1 MKAMILRAPGDVA
14 LGSVEA
20 PKPERDQVLVRMTH
34 SGICGTD
41 RKIFDG
47 AIPVRHPLIMG
58 HEMAGEI
65 VEGAGDGA
73 RHGDRVVVDPCLY
86 CGACFYCRA
95 GLTNLCPQ
103 GGLIGRDAD
112 GGFAEYMI
120 APRSHVFPLPDAID
134 SRNAPLIQVVTTCVH
149 SQRQMNIMAGQSVVV
164 VGLGVTGQVH
174 VQLSKARGAHP
185 VIGISRSAWKR
196 RMAEQLGA
204 DLTLAGG
211 DEGVRSV
218 IEATEG
224 RGADVVIESTGY
236 MSSVADAISMCR
248 MGATLLL
255 FGIIT
260 GGQGALPFYQI
271 YFKELTIVNGRAAK
285 GEDFPASIDLIARGA
300 IRLDPLVT
308 HVVPIAELGTAMEML
323 TSDADQRMKIILENR
338 L

>member
-1 MKAMILRAPGDVA
+1 MKAMILRATGDVA
-14 LGSVEA
+14 LGDVERPSPA
-20 PKPERDQVLVRMTH
+20 RDEVLVHMTH

-47 AIPVRHPLIMG
+47 AISVHHPLIMG
-58 HEMAGEI
+58 HEMAGELA
-65 VEGAGDGA
+65 AGG
-73 RHGDRVVVDPCLY
+73 GRVVVDPCLY

-103 GGLIGRDAD
+103 GGLIGRDVD
-112 GGFAEYMI
+112 GGFAEYVM

-134 SRNAPLIQVVTTCVH
+134 SRVAPLIQVVTTCMH
-149 SQRQMNIMAGQSVVV
+149 SQRQINILAGQSVVV

-174 VQLSKARGAHP
+174 MQLAKARGAHP

-196 RMAEQLGA
+196 KMAEQLGA

-211 DEGVRSV
+211 EAGVRSV
-218 IEATEG
+218 MEATEG
-224 RGADVVIESTGY
+224 RGADVVIESSGV

-260 GGQGALPFYQI
+260 SGQGALPFYQI

-285 GEDFPASIDLIARGA
+285 GEDFPDSIDLIARGV
-300 IRLDPLVT
+300 IKLDALIT

-323 TSDADQRMKIILENR
+323 TSDADHRMKIILENR

>member
-1 MKAMILRAPGDVA
+1 MKAMILRASGDVA
-14 LGSVEA
+14 PGSVER
-20 PKPERDQVLVRMTH
+20 PTPSQGQVLVHMTH

-58 HEMAGEI
+58 HEMAGDLA
-65 VEGAGDGA
+65 EGGG
-73 RHGDRVVVDPCLY
+73 RVVVDPCLY

-95 GLTNLCPQ
+95 GLTNLCPR
-103 GGLIGRDAD
+103 GGLIGRDVD
-112 GGFAEYMI
+112 GGFAEYVM

-134 SRNAPLIQVVTTCVH
+134 NRVAPLIQVVTTCMH
-149 SQRQMNIMAGQSVVV
+149 SQRQINILAGQSVVM

-174 VQLSKARGAHP
+174 IQLAKARGAHP

-196 RMAEQLGA
+196 KMAEQLGA

-211 DEGVRSV
+211 EAGVRSV

-224 RGADVVIESTGY
+224 RGADVVIESTGV

-285 GEDFPASIDLIARGA
+285 GEDFPASIDLIARGV
-300 IRLDPLVT
+300 IKLDPLIT
-308 HVVPIAELGTAMEML
+308 HVVPIAELGKAMEML
-323 TSDADQRMKIILENR
+323 TSDEDHRMKIILENR

>member
-1 MKAMILRAPGDVA
+1 MKAMILRATGDVA
-14 LGSVEA
+14 LGDVERPSPA
-20 PKPERDQVLVRMTH
+20 HNQVLVRMTH

-58 HEMAGEI
+58 HEMAGEL
-65 VEGAGDGA
+65 AGG
-73 RHGDRVVVDPCLY
+73 GGRVVVDPCLY

-103 GGLIGRDAD
+103 GGLIGRDVD
-112 GGFAEYMI
+112 GGFAEYVI

-134 SRNAPLIQVVTTCVH
+134 SRIAPLIQVVTTCVH
-149 SQRQMNIMAGQSVVV
+149 SQRQINILAGQSVVV

-174 VQLSKARGAHP
+174 VQLAKARGAHP

-196 RMAEQLGA
+196 KMAEQLGA

-211 DEGVRSV
+211 EAGVRGV

-224 RGADVVIESTGY
+224 RGADVVIESTGV

-248 MGATLLL
+248 LGATLLL

-285 GEDFPASIDLIARGA
+285 GEDFPASIDLIARGV
-300 IRLDPLVT
+300 IHLDPLIT

-323 TSDADQRMKIILENR
+323 TSDADRRMKIILENE
-338 L
+338 LA

>member
-1 MKAMILRAPGDVA
+1 MKAMILRATGDVA
-14 LGSVEA
+14 LGDVEQPSPA
-20 PKPERDQVLVRMTH
+20 RDQVLVHMTH

-58 HEMAGEI
+58 HEMAGELA
-65 VEGAGDGA
+65 AGG
-73 RHGDRVVVDPCLY
+73 GRVVVDPCLY

-103 GGLIGRDAD
+103 GGLIGRDVD
-112 GGFAEYMI
+112 GGFAEYVM

-134 SRNAPLIQVVTTCVH
+134 SRIAPLIQVVTTCMH
-149 SQRQMNIMAGQSVVV
+149 SQRQINILAGQSVVV

-174 VQLSKARGAHP
+174 MQLAKARGAHP

-196 RMAEQLGA
+196 KMAEQLGA

-211 DEGVRSV
+211 EAGVRSV

-224 RGADVVIESTGY
+224 RGADVVIESTGV

-285 GEDFPASIDLIARGA
+285 GEDFPPSIDLIARG
-300 IRLDPLVT
+300 IIKLDALIT

-323 TSDADQRMKIILENR
+323 TSDADHRMKIILENR

>member
-1 MKAMILRAPGDVA
+1 M
-14 LGSVEA
+14 
-20 PKPERDQVLVRMTH
+20 
-34 SGICGTD
+34 
-41 RKIFDG
+41 
-47 AIPVRHPLIMG
+47 
-58 HEMAGEI
+58 
-65 VEGAGDGA
+65 
-73 RHGDRVVVDPCLY
+73 
-86 CGACFYCRA
+86 
-95 GLTNLCPQ
+95 
-103 GGLIGRDAD
+103 
-112 GGFAEYMI
+112 
-120 APRSHVFPLPDAID
+120 
-134 SRNAPLIQVVTTCVH
+134 H
-149 SQRQMNIMAGQSVVV
+149 SQRQINILAGQSVVV

-174 VQLSKARGAHP
+174 MQLAKARGAHP

-196 RMAEQLGA
+196 KMAEQLGA

-211 DEGVRSV
+211 EAGVRSV

-224 RGADVVIESTGY
+224 RGADVVIESTGV

-285 GEDFPASIDLIARGA
+285 GEDFPASIDLIARG
-300 IRLDPLVT
+300 IINLDALIT

-323 TSDADQRMKIILENR
+323 TSDADHRMKIILENR

>member
-1 MKAMILRAPGDVA
+1 MKAMILRATGDVA
-14 LGSVEA
+14 LGDA
-20 PKPERDQVLVRMTH
+20 ERPRPAQDQVLVHMTH

-58 HEMAGEI
+58 HEMAGELA
-65 VEGAGDGA
+65 EGGG
-73 RHGDRVVVDPCLY
+73 RVVVDPSLY

-95 GLTNLCPQ
+95 GLTNLCPR
-103 GGLIGRDAD
+103 GGLIGRDVD
-112 GGFAEYMI
+112 GGFAEYVM

-134 SRNAPLIQVVTTCVH
+134 SRIAPLIQVVTTCMH
-149 SQRQMNIMAGQSVVV
+149 SQRQINILAGQSVVV

-174 VQLSKARGAHP
+174 LQLAKARGAHP

-196 RMAEQLGA
+196 KMAEQLGA
-204 DLTLAGG
+204 DITLAGG
-211 DEGVRSV
+211 ESGVRSV
-218 IEATEG
+218 MEATEG
-224 RGADVVIESTGY
+224 RGADVVIESSGV

-260 GGQGALPFYQI
+260 GDRGALPFYQI

-285 GEDFPASIDLIARGA
+285 GEDFPPSIDLIARG
-300 IRLDPLVT
+300 IIKLDALIT
-308 HVVPIAELGTAMEML
+308 HVVPIVALGTAMEML
-323 TSDADQRMKIILENR
+323 TSDADHRMKIILENR